1 MKLTNQILA
10 ELSQGV
16 SHHEF
21 GGPEIVQQL
30 ASELLKLQER
40 WDGLKNYVKV
50 EQRAME
56 LAIKKPSHNT
66 DRVNTKTLNDFNNKK
81 YDWKTLSP
89 ETVQSVTAEL
99 QDWRELNQDT

>member
-56 LAIKKPSHNT
+56 LAIKKPSHGERCT
-66 DRVNTKTLNDFNNKK
+66 GSRKLMAPLTGV
-81 YDWKTLSP
+81 YAP
-89 ETVQSVTAEL
+89 MI
-99 QDWRELNQDT
+99 